1 MKIQYALALAV
12 ATGLG
17 LGAVAIRG
25 LHAQTKPPPVYVVM
39 EINEITDAD
48 SFKALIKTRPAGV
61 VEAKVSDGRY
71 LARTANITALDGT
84 APKFFVIIAFDNL
97 EKAKAYSDSMTETTA
112 MRIKTTKSRSFLV
125 ESE

>member
-1 MKIQYALALAV
+1 MKIHYTLALAV

-48 SFKALIKTRPAGV
+48 GFKALIKTRPAGV

-71 LARTANITALDGT
+71 LARAVARDYLT
-84 APKFFVIIAFDNL
+84 
-97 EKAKAYSDSMTETTA
+97 
-112 MRIKTTKSRSFLV
+112 
-125 ESE
+125 

>member
-1 MKIQYALALAV
+1 MRIQYAVALVV

-25 LHAQTKPPPVYVVM
+25 LHAQTKPPVYVVM

-48 SFKALIKTRPAGV
+48 GFKALLKTDPSSV
-61 VEAKVSDGRY
+61 VEAKDSDGRY
-71 LARTANITALDGT
+71 LARTENVTALDGT

-97 EKAKAYSDSMTETTA
+97 EKAKAYSDNMKETSA
-112 MRIKTTKSRSFLV
+112 MRIKTTKSRSFVV
-125 ESE
+125 EGK

>member
-17 LGAVAIRG
+17 FGAVAIRG
-25 LHAQTKPPPVYVVM
+25 LHAQTKPAPVYVVM

-48 SFKALIKTRPAGV
+48 GFKALIKTRPAGV
-61 VEAKVSDGRY
+61 VEAKVLDGRY

-84 APKFFVIIAFDNL
+84 APKFFVLIAFNV
-97 EKAKAYSDSMTETTA
+97 EKAKAYSDNMRETTA

>member
-1 MKIQYALALAV
+1 
-12 ATGLG
+12 LG
-17 LGAVAIRG
+17 PLQFGG

-97 EKAKAYSDSMTETTA
+97 EKAKAYS
-112 MRIKTTKSRSFLV
+112 
-125 ESE
+125 

>member
-17 LGAVAIRG
+17 FGAVAIRG
-25 LHAQTKPPPVYVVM
+25 LHAQTKPAPVYVVM
-39 EINEITDAD
+39 EINEITDA
-48 SFKALIKTRPAGV
+48 ALIKTRPAGV
-61 VEAKVSDGRY
+61 VEAKVLDGRY
-71 LARTANITALDGT
+71 LARTDNITALDGT
-84 APKFFVIIAFDNL
+84 APKFFVIIAFDNV
-97 EKAKAYSDSMTETTA
+97 EKAKAYSDNMRETTA